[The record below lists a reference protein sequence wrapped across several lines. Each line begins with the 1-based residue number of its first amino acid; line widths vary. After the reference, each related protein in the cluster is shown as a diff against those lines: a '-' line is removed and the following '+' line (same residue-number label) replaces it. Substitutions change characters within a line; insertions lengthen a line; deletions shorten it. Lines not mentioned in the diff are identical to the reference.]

1 MAPKLVA
8 NFRRSLSFPNHPS
21 HSSKPSKPFH
31 VRSTSLPCGSHP
43 LISQLKDDLA
53 ELKSWRSNPH
63 KRTSAWLSDGL
74 SRLKTV
80 HDYLDDILQL
90 PQTRE
95 LLQNQTDLIEN
106 LLEDF
111 LQFVDVY
118 GIFQNLILSLK
129 QEHSAIQVALRKK
142 DDSKIALY
150 RKAWK
155 KLSKEMGKLVSTIRL
170 IGNSSVTLR
179 GVDAELA
186 EVITDVKEVT
196 SFVSIA
202 LLNGISLPF
211 VSQNSSWKGLRFPK
225 KGNRVKVNEE
235 IQEFQGVLT
244 DSLWSLL
251 RQTGDD
257 ELRWMV
263 LKKMHDLED
272 CVVGIEICSERVFR
286 GLLTTRVSLLNVLTH

>member
-21 HSSKPSKPFH
+21 HSSKPPKPFH

-95 LLQNQTDLIEN
+95 SLRNQTDLIEN

-118 GIFQNLILSLK
+118 GIFQNLILSFK
-129 QEHSAIQVALRKK
+129 QDHSAIQVALRKK

-150 RKAWK
+150 GKAWK
-155 KLSKEMGKLVSTIRL
+155 KLSKEMGKLVSTIRF

-196 SFVSIA
+196 SFVSAA

-211 VSQNSSWKGLRFPK
+211 VSQKSWWMGLRFPK

-263 LKKMHDLED
+263 LKKMHDFED